1 MYPVVPKGIL
11 LLRLIPSAVHTFE
24 DIDETLA
31 AFDAVHQKL
40 KKGAYDNL
48 DVPSVV

>member
-40 KKGAYDNL
+40 KQGAYDNL